1 MLDLKVDNTKVLF
14 VFEGAND
21 LYINF
26 ILYN

>member
-14 VFEGAND
+14 GFESAHD

-26 ILYN
+26 ILYS

>member
-1 MLDLKVDNTKVLF
+1 MLNLKVDNTKVLF
-14 VFEGAND
+14 VFESAYD